1 MSIASVS
8 APGVSPFSTGDM
20 SYVIRTTLVYMP
32 FIDEDTFQLLT
43 GATQNDPCWTIP
55 LSALEQAL
63 RHPEVEV
70 SERGVAI
77 TAFDQS
83 VMVALPFRETFAF
96 ITLAIAQV
104 RDFTSKI
111 ASTPFAAWL
120 DGHSVV
126 GVIDEG
132 RMPCLD

>member
-1 MSIASVS
+1 
-8 APGVSPFSTGDM
+8 M
-20 SYVIRTTLVYMP
+20 SYVIHTTLVYMP

-63 RHPEVEV
+63 KHPGVEA
-70 SERGVAI
+70 SERDVAI

-83 VMVALPFRETFAF
+83 VTVVLPFRETFAF
-96 ITLAIAQV
+96 ITLAITQV
-104 RDFTSKI
+104 RDFITKI

-120 DGHSVV
+120 DGHSVA

-132 RMPCLD
+132 RMPCFD